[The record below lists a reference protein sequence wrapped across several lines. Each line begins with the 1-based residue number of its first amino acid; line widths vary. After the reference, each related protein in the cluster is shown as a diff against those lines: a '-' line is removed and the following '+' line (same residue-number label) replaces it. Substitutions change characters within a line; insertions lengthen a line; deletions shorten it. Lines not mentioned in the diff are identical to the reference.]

1 MTKFIQLKEHLATTV
16 YEVNVDHIILFNA
29 PEHWGGTLVRLIDS
43 VQLHVK
49 ESVEEIKAKIEGAK
63 ND

>member
-1 MTKFIQLKEHLATTV
+1 MARFIQLKEALATAV

-29 PEHWGGTLVRLIDS
+29 PEHWGGTLVRMQDS

-49 ESVEEIKAKIEGAK
+49 ESVEEIKAKISGV
-63 ND
+63 NDD